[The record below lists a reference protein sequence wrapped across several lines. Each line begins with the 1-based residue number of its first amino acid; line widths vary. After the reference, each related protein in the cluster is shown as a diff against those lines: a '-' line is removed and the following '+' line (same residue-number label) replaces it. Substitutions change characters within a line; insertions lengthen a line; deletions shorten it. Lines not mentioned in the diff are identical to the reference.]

1 MHSETTIVSWQPL
14 WIPYRLPQ
22 CDSPTAIDSAH
33 FLQYYFLYAIAKTSK
48 IIIIMKKVFF
58 SLVLLCGLALF
69 STSCNKDNGNNGNSN
84 VTPEVQSGEMTVDNN
99 TSDIVTAKAV
109 TYGQKNAIV
118 LASKEMTAS
127 DNEGIA
133 IIFNG
138 NITPGTYTM
147 GNSKDPNPTVVGFHD
162 FNLGE
167 LPFIMGAD
175 TLFYGDTYY
184 WMNGELAVVQNSDS
198 TYQVVLS
205 QCMGANDNGQSV
217 NLALN
222 FTGPLGPY
230 TFDANNKFKIKNIE
244 SPIGLAGLTQLSGLS
259 SLGLDVKSMLFMSA
273 NRKRFYIVSYL
284 GGQLVDGEYNLGY
297 IGTPWVPRFPCVH
310 VALDGDFWT
319 FQPQTGYIAKEGTL
333 KVVTNDDGTKT
344 VTMENLKL
352 KNVEHDSELF
362 WPLLDGSLQYHG
374 YMYELSL

>member
-1 MHSETTIVSWQPL
+1 
-14 WIPYRLPQ
+14 
-22 CDSPTAIDSAH
+22 
-33 FLQYYFLYAIAKTSK
+33 
-48 IIIIMKKVFF
+48 MKKAFF

-69 STSCNKDNGNNGNSN
+69 STSCNKDNENNGNSN
-84 VTPEVQSGEMTVDNN
+84 VTPEVQSGEMTVN
-99 TSDIVTAKAV
+99 TNTANIVTAKAV
-109 TYGQKNAIV
+109 NYGQKNAIV

-127 DNEGIA
+127 NNEGIA

-138 NITPGTYTM
+138 SITPGTYTM
-147 GNSKDPNPTVVGFHD
+147 DNNSKDPVPTVVGFHE
-162 FNLGE
+162 FN
-167 LPFIMGAD
+167 
-175 TLFYGDTYY
+175 
-184 WMNGELAVVQNSDS
+184 
-198 TYQVVLS
+198 LS
-205 QCMGANDNGQSV
+205 QCMGTNENGQSIQ
-217 NLALN
+217 LALN
-222 FTGPLGPY
+222 FTGPLGSY

-259 SLGLDVKSMLFMSA
+259 SLGLDVKSMVFMSA

-352 KNVEHDSELF
+352 KNVEHDSEF
-362 WPLLDGSLQYHG
+362 FFPIIDGSLQYHG

>member
-1 MHSETTIVSWQPL
+1 
-14 WIPYRLPQ
+14 
-22 CDSPTAIDSAH
+22 
-33 FLQYYFLYAIAKTSK
+33 
-48 IIIIMKKVFF
+48 MKKVFF

-69 STSCNKDNGNNGNSN
+69 STSCKDNNNGTS
-84 VTPEVQSGEMTVDNN
+84 VTPEVQTGKMTVNTT

-118 LASKEMTAS
+118 LASKEMTA
-127 DNEGIA
+127 DKNEGIA

-138 NITPGTYTM
+138 PITPGTYTM
-147 GNSKDPNPTVVGFHD
+147 GNTKDPVPTVVGFHE

-184 WMNGELAVVQNSDS
+184 WMNGELAVVQNNDG
-198 TYQVVLS
+198 TYHVVLS
-205 QCMGANDNGQSV
+205 QCMGANNNGQTV
-217 NLALN
+217 QLALN
-222 FTGPLGPY
+222 FTGPLGSY

-244 SPIGLAGLTQLSGLS
+244 SPIGLAGVTSLDGLS

-273 NRKRFYIVSYL
+273 DRKRFFIVSYL
-284 GGQLVDGEYNLGY
+284 GGQIVDGEYNLGY
-297 IGTPWVPRFPCVH
+297 IGTPYLPAFPCVH

-319 FQPQTGYIAKEGTL
+319 FQPQTGYIAKSGTL
-333 KVVTNDDGTKT
+333 KVVTNNDGTKT
-344 VTMENLKL
+344 VIMENLKL
-352 KNVEHDSELF
+352 KNVEHDSEF
-362 WPLLDGSLQYHG
+362 FFPILDGSLQYHG

>member
-1 MHSETTIVSWQPL
+1 
-14 WIPYRLPQ
+14 
-22 CDSPTAIDSAH
+22 
-33 FLQYYFLYAIAKTSK
+33 
-48 IIIIMKKVFF
+48 MKKAFF
-58 SLVLLCGLALF
+58 SLMLLCGLALF

-84 VTPEVQSGEMTVDNN
+84 VTPEVQSCEMTVNTN

-109 TYGQKNAIV
+109 KYGQKNAIV
-118 LASKEMTAS
+118 LASKEMTAA

-138 NITPGTYTM
+138 NIVPGTYTKS
-147 GNSKDPNPTVVGFHD
+147 GDSKDPVPTVVGFHE

-175 TLFYGDTYY
+175 SLFYGDTYY
-184 WMNGELAVVQNSDS
+184 WMNGELAVVQNSDG
-198 TYQVVLS
+198 TYHVVLS
-205 QCMGANDNGQSV
+205 QCMGANENGQTIQ
-217 NLALN
+217 LALN
-222 FTGPLGPY
+222 FNGPLGPY
-230 TFDANNKFKIKNIE
+230 TFDANNKFKIKNTE

-259 SLGLDVKSMLFMSA
+259 SLGLDVKSMIFMSA

-284 GGQLVDGEYNLGY
+284 
-297 IGTPWVPRFPCVH
+297 
-310 VALDGDFWT
+310 FWT

-344 VTMENLKL
+344 VTMEDLKL